1 MFCYQCEQ
9 TLKGTGCIIKGVC
22 AKTPESAALQD
33 LLVYGARGVAHL
45 VRLGAAK
52 GKEKASI
59 AGILRDALFATVTN
73 VNFDD
78 DALTARLKTLIDCRD
93 ALKAKLGKTDYPHS
107 VSFAL
112 GKTLAENVALAEE
125 IGIRE
130 RQSRFGFDV
139 VGLQELMT
147 YGLKGMAAY
156 AHHAALLGYFDDAVD
171 DFLFE
176 GLDALNDPAPSV
188 DGLFGLNMRCG
199 EASVKVLA
207 LLDAANTGVF
217 GHPEPTPVRMGAIKG
232 KAILVSGHDLS
243 DLKELL
249 EQTKDKGINIY
260 THGEMLPAHAY
271 PGLKK
276 YPHLVGHFGGAWM
289 KQREEF
295 QDFPGAIV
303 MTTNCLM
310 QPEPSYQDRLFT
322 RGLVGWSGIAHLDDT
337 DFSSAIKAAL
347 EAPGFTE
354 DDPNTRTHM
363 AGFAHNT
370 VLGAAEHI
378 IGAVKGGQI
387 KRFMLVGGCDGAKPG
402 RNYFTE
408 IAEQAPN
415 DWAILTLGC
424 GKFRLTDLD
433 LGEIAGLP
441 RLLDMG
447 QCNDSY
453 SAVRVALA
461 LAEAFET
468 DVNSLPLSL
477 VVSWYEQKAVTVLLA
492 LLSLGVQNIR
502 LGPSLPAFVTPAM
515 LSVLIDKFAIKL
527 AGPDIKADLAAMERG
542 DKAA

>member
-1 MFCYQCEQ
+1 
-9 TLKGTGCIIKGVC
+9 
-22 AKTPESAALQD
+22 
-33 LLVYGARGVAHL
+33 
-45 VRLGAAK
+45 
-52 GKEKASI
+52 
-59 AGILRDALFATVTN
+59 
-73 VNFDD
+73 
-78 DALTARLKTLIDCRD
+78 
-93 ALKAKLGKTDYPHS
+93 
-107 VSFAL
+107 
-112 GKTLAENVALAEE
+112 
-125 IGIRE
+125 
-130 RQSRFGFDV
+130 
-139 VGLQELMT
+139 
-147 YGLKGMAAY
+147 
-156 AHHAALLGYFDDAVD
+156 
-171 DFLFE
+171 
-176 GLDALNDPAPSV
+176 
-188 DGLFGLNMRCG
+188 
-199 EASVKVLA
+199 
-207 LLDAANTGVF
+207 
-217 GHPEPTPVRMGAIKG
+217 
-232 KAILVSGHDLS
+232 
-243 DLKELL
+243 
-249 EQTKDKGINIY
+249 
-260 THGEMLPAHAY
+260 
-271 PGLKK
+271 
-276 YPHLVGHFGGAWM
+276 M

-310 QPEPSYQDRLFT
+310 QPEASYQDRLFT
-322 RGLVGWSGIAHLDDT
+322 RGLVGWSGVSHLNDT
-337 DFSSAIKAAL
+337 DFSSVIKSAL

-354 DDPNTRTHM
+354 DDPNARTHM

-378 IGAVKGGQI
+378 IGAVKAGQI

-527 AGPDIKADLAAMERG
+527 AGPDIKADLEAMERG